1 MNTTNKGGN
10 VDESATQAE
19 PSLPPNTQHPGDA
32 ERSPTPNTSP
42 LLIRPLRGTDLEAV
56 SRIERQSFL
65 TPWNTQAYVTEIAN
79 PNAVYLVAA
88 RDGVVVAYG
97 GLWVIMDEAHITTIA
112 VDTALRGHKIGET
125 LLVEMLKAARK
136 KGATRATLE
145 VRSGNEPARRLYE
158 KYGFIWVA
166 IRKGYYSDNNE
177 NADIMWINDM
187 ETPEWRRLFARNRD
201 ALGL

>member
-1 MNTTNKGGN
+1 
-10 VDESATQAE
+10 VDTDNEDSGKNANE
-19 PSLPPNTQHPGDA
+19 IVSLPQPA
-32 ERSPTPNTSP
+32 TSDQRPATASLP

-56 SRIERQSFL
+56 SKIERQSFL

-79 PNAVYLVAA
+79 PNAVYLVAV
-88 RDGVVVAYG
+88 RENRVVAYG

-112 VDTALRGHKIGET
+112 VDTALRGQKIGER
-125 LLVEMLKAARK
+125 LLIEMLITARK
-136 KGATRATLE
+136 KGASRATLE
-145 VRSGNEPARRLYE
+145 VRAGNEAARRLYE

-201 ALGL
+201 TLEL